1 MLLLI
6 QVFFVVF
13 RNQDENQQSSKNII
27 LSLPDSLIIQ
37 KQDHSSYQHL
47 ETIKNLPF
55 FSDITIN
62 KYEDRI
68 RKKLFSGG
76 FCFSIKLV

>member
-47 ETIKNLPF
+47 ETIKNPPF
-55 FSDITIN
+55 FFR
-62 KYEDRI
+62 YHYQQ
-68 RKKLFSGG
+68 
-76 FCFSIKLV
+76 V